1 MITIDK
7 GRDCKP
13 ASCSTQDTQ
22 IVKGS
27 TQQRHNSQGYI
38 CSLYRCCDEHATLNT
53 RCTRILKQA
62 VNSRVKTN
70 EDKILVLEQENS
82 RKDSEIA
89 KLKTGISSL
98 QKANKRTVS
107 ENDGIKQSLEH
118 QDMYIKRKNI
128 VFTGVIEPE
137 NYITEN
143 PTERVNTILKDT
155 MKLNNRSK
163 RGIQARSEKDVRSSQ
178 TPDC

>member
-1 MITIDK
+1 MSFGI
-7 GRDCKP
+7 
-13 ASCSTQDTQ
+13 
-22 IVKGS
+22 
-27 TQQRHNSQGYI
+27 NY
-38 CSLYRCCDEHATLNT
+38 
-53 RCTRILKQA
+53 LKRKIKA
-62 VNSRVKTN
+62 VNNRVKTN

-89 KLKTGISSL
+89 KLKTEISSL

-118 QDMYIKRKNI
+118 QDMYMKRKNI

-137 NYITEN
+137 NYNTEN

-155 MKLNNRSK
+155 MKLDNIEVKEAYR
-163 RGIQARSEKDVRSSQ
+163 QRSEKDVRSSQ